1 MFKKTLLPLLIMALL
16 SASSLPAQENVI
28 SVFGSATLEV
38 PTDKIVLVVKLN
50 GSAKTVVDAVENFAE
65 QKQKFF
71 DKLNLMDFPE
81 VEFELQGQVVGRKM
95 GAEGNGFGFQPGGFQ
110 PGGAVAPLEFDTLFS
125 VSESVNIT
133 LDYDAKKFAE
143 TMKNVSELIVA
154 LEGIEVQVGGLSQ
167 LENIY
172 GGGAGAVISAIVNDQ
187 ASAEKKVVAK
197 AMQDARS
204 KAETLAELAGVELGA
219 IVGIEEA
226 GEALDG
232 SSEHLQ
238 VFCYSANIPGGETI
252 RSIKVSKTLRVSF
265 AIQ

>member
-65 QKQKFF
+65 QKQKFI
-71 DKLNLMDFPE
+71 DKLNPMDFPE

-95 GAEGNGFGFQPGGFQ
+95 GAEGNGFGFQ

-238 VFCYSANIPGGETI
+238 VFGYSANIPGGETI
-252 RSIKVSKTLRVSF
+252 RSIKVSKTLRVRF

>member
-65 QKQKFF
+65 QKQKFI
-71 DKLNLMDFPE
+71 DKLNPMDFPE

-95 GAEGNGFGFQPGGFQ
+95 GAEGNGFGDMIFQAGA
-110 PGGAVAPLEFDTLFS
+110 AVAPLELDTLFS

-252 RSIKVSKTLRVSF
+252 RSIKVSKTLRVRF